1 MDKNSLE
8 YYQSKENY
16 NDWKRLLTKEGLVK
30 MFPKLKGKWKQD
42 EDEWSLIMFS
52 RYNERECAKD
62 FDKILNESL
71 DLYPFNERKSE
82 GFHGILTIS
91 DKELAEVRDSSSA
104 KKVEGLTHHI
114 VKPTDP
120 IVESVIGEF
129 RERSEVGIKKYGTTL
144 AENNTDDFLRHLK
157 EELMD
162 AVLYIKKLQ
171 REVKS
176 D

>member
-1 MDKNSLE
+1 M
-8 YYQSKENY
+8 
-16 NDWKRLLTKEGLVK
+16 RTHP
-30 MFPKLKGKWKQD
+30 M
-42 EDEWSLIMFS
+42 
-52 RYNERECAKD
+52 
-62 FDKILNESL
+62 
-71 DLYPFNERKSE
+71 
-82 GFHGILTIS
+82 
-91 DKELAEVRDSSSA
+91 A
-104 KKVEGLTHHI
+104 KKVEGLKHHI